1 MSAFCNTLIE
11 GRLTIMAEKLWQYVV
26 QLIIAFSLVKLT
38 KLKIDAIVLGFAPEY
53 FLIVFFVWAVGIVL
67 LSFLLT
73 KVFFIWLQQRKKKQL
88 EVKRREIDNG

>member
-1 MSAFCNTLIE
+1 
-11 GRLTIMAEKLWQYVV
+11 MAEKLWQYVV

-38 KLKIDAIVLGFAPEY
+38 KLKIDAIVLGLAPKY
-53 FLIVFFVWAVGIVL
+53 FLVVFIVWAVGIVL

-88 EVKRREIDNG
+88 EMKSREINNG